1 MYNDLR
7 MVIKTKDEPNHTLS
21 ILSLSEDYLKKL
33 CHVKNFSNVL
43 TNENSNDLCFSIND
57 GS

>member
-1 MYNDLR
+1 